1 MKRSPVKQI
10 KQHNVMK
17 KMKKELTQDQS
28 KGPNQDDQK
37 AKDPSKLLRQV
48 AVQDAHQFQNPR
60 TRSQTKVQN

>member
-1 MKRSPVKQI
+1 
-10 KQHNVMK
+10 MK

-37 AKDPSKLLRQV
+37 AKDPSKLLRQA
-48 AVQDAHQFQNPR
+48 AVQDAHQFQDPR